1 MEKHWWRTVPANVQ
15 VFQHTIDDFTDS
27 LSQLTADSSLQD
39 MLALQGQRLWYE
51 AVAHAQQSGDFDDRP
66 LYWTRLCMIHV
77 LRDWLA
83 ARIRRNSWHLES
95 VSLIRTFEMASRGM
109 HDIVTPGNEKL
120 IVISGFDPFGLVDN
134 ISKSN
139 PSGACVLALH
149 QQILSAGGIAAKVT
163 GAIFPVRYADFD
175 RGIVESHFGAYL
187 NAERKPDMVMTI
199 SLNRDGFKVERFAGR
214 RRSSETFADNAGCV
228 SGGSHQ
234 RPVEPTGLGSGPE
247 FIETSLP
254 AAAIRGALGRPEPLI
269 NELRFMEADGSGE
282 PEWKYTMPAKGAQ
295 AVCGSGGGFLS
306 NEIFYRT
313 SLMRLH
319 SKNPNIPMGH
329 FHIPALKDD
338 NDAVE
343 RKQTV
348 DTIVKAVTATLPCL

>member
-1 MEKHWWRTVPANVQ
+1 MEKNLWRTVPAEVQ
-15 VFQHTIDDFTDS
+15 LFQQTIDEFTRS
-27 LSQLTADSSLQD
+27 LAKLTNDDELPAYLTLLGQQLWHT
-39 MLALQGQRLWYE
+39 
-51 AVAHAQQSGDFDDRP
+51 AVAHAQQSGDVDDRP

-83 ARIRRNSWHLES
+83 ARIWYSPLN
-95 VSLIRTFEMASRGM
+95 VNAGSLIRTFEMASRGM
-109 HDIVTPGNEKL
+109 YDVVDATDQKL

-139 PSGACVLALH
+139 PSGACMLALNN
-149 QQILSAGGIAAKVT
+149 QMLSAGGISAKVI

-187 NAERKPDMVMTI
+187 TADRKPDMVMTI

-234 RPVEPTGLGSGPE
+234 RPVEPAGLAPGPE
-247 FIETSLP
+247 FIETTLP
-254 AAAIRGALGRPEPLI
+254 ATAIRRALGRAEPLL
-269 NELRFMEADGSGE
+269 NELRFMEISGGGE
-282 PEWKYTMPAKGAQ
+282 PEWKYSMPTEGAQ

-313 SLMRLH
+313 SLMRWH
-319 SKNPNIPMGH
+319 SNNKQLPMGH
-329 FHIPALKDD
+329 FHIPALNDD
-338 NDAVE
+338 NDAEE

-348 DTIVKAVTATLPCL
+348 DTVINVITATLACL